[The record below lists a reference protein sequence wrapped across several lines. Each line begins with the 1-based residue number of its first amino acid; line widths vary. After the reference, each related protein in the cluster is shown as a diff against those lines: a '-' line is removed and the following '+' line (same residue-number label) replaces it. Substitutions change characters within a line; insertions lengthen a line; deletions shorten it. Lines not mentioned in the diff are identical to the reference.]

1 MAIFDHPHTGSRRE
15 TRGERENDAV
25 RWCWRRVVGTFGW
38 CTLASC
44 CLLILGLG
52 LSACARLP
60 EGRYAIDRV
69 DIEQVQTPGAS
80 HLVTISEI
88 EDKIATAPSPHFL
101 GIFPRGVVLDYEL
114 YDRYVLERDLT
125 RIERLYRAR
134 GYYEA
139 HARAGRVEKVG
150 DGHVKVTL
158 LIEEG
163 LPVNVGEVRV
173 DGLTALPIDDS
184 AAVLAA
190 LRRRLRN
197 GRIFDEDKYETAQV
211 NMLRALGDRGYAFAK
226 LKGAVEV
233 DLNRHVADVTF
244 SLAPGRSAPRGRRH
258 HGIERRTRAAGTSR
272 TRSRAG

>member
-1 MAIFDHPHTGSRRE
+1 M
-15 TRGERENDAV
+15 
-25 RWCWRRVVGTFGW
+25 
-38 CTLASC
+38 
-44 CLLILGLG
+44 
-52 LSACARLP
+52 
-60 EGRYAIDRV
+60 
-69 DIEQVQTPGAS
+69 
-80 HLVTISEI
+80 TISEI

-184 AAVLAA
+184 AAVLTA

-244 SLAPGRSAPRGRRH
+244 SLAPGEIARLGAVDITGLNGVPENRCVARSISRRVNCTRRASSSRRGVPSSASGSLPMPR
-258 HGIERRTRAAGTSR
+258 
-272 TRSRAG
+272 